1 MLISVPS
8 PVIVSN
14 SLLLPFPRWALG
26 EPPSLP
32 RPLTLLTY
40 SSWQGGA
47 LEAETYCM

>member
-1 MLISVPS
+1 MRMSVPS
-8 PVIVSN
+8 PAPMSI
-14 SLLLPFPRWALG
+14 SLLLPLLRWALG

-40 SSWQGGA
+40 SSWQGAA